1 MDEGLV
7 PVDTETARTRRAS
20 ETLLAKTAQ
29 TWLGTADDD
38 TLLASAREGNGA
50 ALAELYRRHRL
61 DALRYAR
68 RLSRRHLGRDAAD
81 DILAEAVR
89 KVLTALGGGRGPLTG
104 FRAYLFTA
112 IRTVTLTESRNPTTL
127 TEYGSVPDPVLHEP
141 EHQSDAHMAMRALAQ
156 LPERWRRVLWTTKVD
171 EIAPTH
177 AGPML
182 GMRPNAVAALA
193 MRARSALRIAYVREH
208 LPRPQDR
215 SCRSALD
222 LLARQ
227 TVTPIGRRQDV
238 VLRAHL
244 DSCTA
249 CAEAGEIVE
258 AHSARWMRAANGAAA
273 SSLDDGSLDQRRF
286 GT

>member
-1 MDEGLV
+1 MI
-7 PVDTETARTRRAS
+7 
-20 ETLLAKTAQ
+20 AKTAQ
-29 TWLGTADDD
+29 TWLRTADDD
-38 TLLASAREGNGA
+38 ALLASAREGNNA

-61 DALRYAR
+61 DALRYTSPV
-68 RLSRRHLGRDAAD
+68 SRRHLGRDAGD

-112 IRTVTLTESRNPTTL
+112 IRTVTLTEPRNPTAL
-127 TEYGSVPDPVLHEP
+127 TEHGSVPDPILHEP
-141 EHQSDAHMAMRALAQ
+141 DHPTDAHIAMRALAQ

-208 LPRPQDR
+208 LPRPPDR

-222 LLARQ
+222 LLARR
-227 TVTPIGRRQDV
+227 TVTPIGRRHDV

-249 CAEAGEIVE
+249 CADAGETVD
-258 AHSARWMRAANGAAA
+258 AHIARWIRVTTSPTA
-273 SSLDDGSLDQRRF
+273 SSLDDAVLVQRRF

>member
-1 MDEGLV
+1 M
-7 PVDTETARTRRAS
+7 DTESARTRRAS
-20 ETLLAKTAQ
+20 ETLIEKTAQ
-29 TWLGTADDD
+29 TWLRTADDD
-38 TLLASAREGNGA
+38 ALLATAREGNGA

-68 RLSRRHLGRDAAD
+68 RLSRSHLGRDASD

-89 KVLTALGGGRGPLTG
+89 KILTALGGGRGPLTG

-112 IRTVTLTESRNPTTL
+112 IRTVTLTESRSPTAL
-127 TEYGSVPDPVLHEP
+127 TEHGSVPDPVLHEP
-141 EHQSDAHMAMRALAQ
+141 DHPSDSHIAMRALAQ

-171 EIAPTH
+171 EIAPAH

-208 LPRPQDR
+208 LPRPPDR
-215 SCRSALD
+215 SCGSALD
-222 LLARQ
+222 LLARR

-249 CAEAGEIVE
+249 CADAGETVE
-258 AHSARWMRAANGAAA
+258 AHVARWMRATISPSTSDLDGAV
-273 SSLDDGSLDQRRF
+273 LDQRRF